1 MSGLTLH
8 MKTLTPYSKVA
19 IIGLLTLCAAG
30 AVWFLCRPGPPVWRL
45 RTIFHIGSSINP
57 IAVIEGS
64 PNPEGT
70 LERYYN
76 VVALISTPI
85 FRDTVAGT
93 SEFQPA
99 SAALS
104 KRLVFNTLRAHSLDN
119 NVDDVEI
126 DLTAASAADCRA
138 AYRTI
143 ARQIEQRHALLFDE
157 NTKLLQTAIDDY
169 RERAIQ
175 LKKWEDAAL
184 QPGDQV
190 STGAD
195 RPKSD
200 LGAAWN
206 ETREHL
212 RRLEAMK
219 PLMKPTVFPPESE
232 VYVNG
237 PLSNN
242 TVRLSA
248 LAGLAAILCAFI
260 LWLGLEARSSRRRNT
275 RI

>member
-1 MSGLTLH
+1 
-8 MKTLTPYSKVA
+8 MKNMTPFSKMA
-19 IIGLLTLCAAG
+19 IVGLLTLCAAS

-57 IAVIEGS
+57 TSVIEGS

-70 LERYYN
+70 LERYSV
-76 VVALISTPI
+76 VVALISNPV
-85 FRDTVAGT
+85 FRNTVANT
-93 SEFQPA
+93 SEFQSA

-104 KRLVFNTLRAHSLDN
+104 KRLVFDTLRAHALDD
-119 NVDDVEI
+119 NVEDIEVN
-126 DLTAASAADCRA
+126 LTAASAADCRA

-143 ARQIEQRHALLFDE
+143 SRQIEQRHALLFDE
-157 NTKLLQTAIDDY
+157 NVKLLQAAIDEY
-169 RERAIQ
+169 RTRSVQ
-175 LKKWEDAAL
+175 LKKWEDAAA
-184 QPGDQV
+184 QPGYQA
-190 STGAD
+190 STGTD
-195 RPKSD
+195 RSKSG

-206 ETREHL
+206 ETSEHL

-219 PLMKPTVFPPESE
+219 PLMKPTSFPPESE

-248 LAGLAAILCAFI
+248 LAGLAVILCAFI
-260 LWLGLEARSSRRRNT
+260 LTLGLEVRSSRRRNT
-275 RI
+275 QI